1 MNGGCVSCGKPLDEC
16 VGLRF
21 LLSQPP
27 QTEPAIAF
35 RSLIDKLCFVN
46 VPDNGLFACN
56 NCARKII
63 TVEKGLSQLYNQ
75 FSAQFQLAQPDIVN
89 LDNLGDRLRNEL
101 QELGRDP
108 LLKNSSVDHVVDFT
122 LDQLWEK
129 TEQLAPTWTEVLN
142 TADNLSVPKAAF
154 TMSIILNSQDPK
166 YSNVQTV
173 LGSILY
179 HSGCDKQLITDL
191 HSLGVTKC
199 YGQILKDVAKYQLY
213 HEKKIDEFRNDS
225 DFVMFVIDNID
236 YVIKTTLDRAGKI
249 SRTSRHDIARYAIK
263 PRIIDDTKNRT
274 PREADIEV
282 NTYYHTDEDIFKL
295 KNALVSLVVDISK
308 KHLPALE
315 KALKNVDVKPQI
327 PFEEERRQKTKK
339 FL

>member
-1 MNGGCVSCGKPLDEC
+1 
-16 VGLRF
+16 
-21 LLSQPP
+21 
-27 QTEPAIAF
+27 
-35 RSLIDKLCFVN
+35 
-46 VPDNGLFACN
+46 
-56 NCARKII
+56 
-63 TVEKGLSQLYNQ
+63 
-75 FSAQFQLAQPDIVN
+75 
-89 LDNLGDRLRNEL
+89 
-101 QELGRDP
+101 
-108 LLKNSSVDHVVDFT
+108 
-122 LDQLWEK
+122 
-129 TEQLAPTWTEVLN
+129 
-142 TADNLSVPKAAF
+142 
-154 TMSIILNSQDPK
+154 
-166 YSNVQTV
+166 
-173 LGSILY
+173 
-179 HSGCDKQLITDL
+179 L

-327 PFEEERRQKTKK
+327 PFEEERRQKTEEISLSLMFKDEK
-339 FL
+339 SYDDLLDVLNDLTNILENWYDSPDFPSSFVCGDQLIVERIANLIRILDDDGEDVEQLSRLIPAATDWHTRLNYVDWIWMLLYKPNDVNKRILGSFGNMFRIQKPAYQRKEGF